1 MMRDTQ
7 ARTLV
12 ISDIGRTLLDNFHV
26 VYRIGIG
33 NFPVL
38 IRLVKGIC
46 AVSSLAE
53 QVALN
58 EHHS

>member
-12 ISDIGRTLLDNFHV
+12 ISDIGRTLLDNFRV

-33 NFPVL
+33 NFPGSYSPGKRHL
-38 IRLVKGIC
+38 RR
-46 AVSSLAE
+46 
-53 QVALN
+53 
-58 EHHS
+58 